1 MVLTIQW
8 IKKNKNSMKLAEECF
23 KKVKKDCFKF
33 IKSQETSTEK
43 FGNKE
48 GMIKNF
54 LIPICFWIAKKA
66 NNRKPYFVG
75 LAGGQGTGKTTI
87 SSIIKIILEKYFKLN
102 VFKISID
109 DFYKTRK
116 ERIALSKK
124 VHPMLLTR
132 GVPGTHDINMMLDF
146 FKKSKAKK
154 FKTMKLPNFNK
165 AVDDRFPKNK
175 WNKINKRPDVIIFE
189 GWCVGARSETN
200 KTLTKSINSMEKAND
215 HKLVWRKYVNQQ
227 LKTKYKKL
235 YSQLNCMIYLK
246 AKNFSLL
253 QKWRLK
259 QEHKLWLK
267 TKKKGGHKIM
277 SKGDVINFMQTYQ
290 RITQNM
296 FKSMPKYASIVL
308 NLNSNHQIKTAVYKS
323 K

>member
-1 MVLTIQW
+1 
-8 IKKNKNSMKLAEECF
+8 MKLSEECF

-43 FGNKE
+43 FGNKK
-48 GMIKNF
+48 GMIKNY

-66 NNRKPYFVG
+66 DNKKPYFVG
-75 LAGGQGTGKTTI
+75 LAGGQGTGKTTT
-87 SSIIKIILEKYFKLN
+87 SSIIKIILEKYFKLK

-116 ERIALSKK
+116 ERISLSKK

-154 FKTMKLPNFNK
+154 FKNLKLPNFNK
-165 AVDDRFPKNK
+165 AIDDRFPKNK
-175 WNKINKRPDVIIFE
+175 WNIINKRPDVIIFE
-189 GWCVGARSETN
+189 GWCVGAKAETN
-200 KTLTKSINSMEKAND
+200 KTLKKSINSMEKAND

-296 FKSMPKYASIVL
+296 FENMPKYASIIL

>member
-1 MVLTIQW
+1 
-8 IKKNKNSMKLAEECF
+8 MKLSEECF

-54 LIPICFWIAKKA
+54 LIPICFWITKKA
-66 NNRKPYFVG
+66 DNKKPYFVG
-75 LAGGQGTGKTTI
+75 LAGGQGTGKTTT
-87 SSIIKIILEKYFKLN
+87 SSIIKIILEKYFKLK

-116 ERIALSKK
+116 ERISLSKK

-146 FKKSKAKK
+146 FKKSKSKK
-154 FKTMKLPNFNK
+154 FNQIKLPSFNK
-165 AVDDRFPKNK
+165 AIDDRFPKNK
-175 WNKINKRPDVIIFE
+175 WNKIIQRPDVIIFE
-189 GWCVGARSETN
+189 GWCVGAKAEPN
-200 KTLTKSINSMEKAND
+200 KTLKKSINSMEKVKD
-215 HKLVWRKYVNQQ
+215 QKLIWRKYVNQQ

-246 AKNFSLL
+246 AKNFSIL

-259 QEHKLWLK
+259 QEYKLGL
-267 TKKKGGHKIM
+267 TAKKKFSHKIM
-277 SKGDVINFMQTYQ
+277 SKEDVLNFMQTYQ

-296 FKSMPKYASIVL
+296 FKKTTKYASIII
-308 NLNSNHQIKTAVYKS
+308 NLSSNHQIKSAVYKS